1 MFGIGVP
8 ELVLILIIGL
18 IVFGPGKLPE
28 MGRTLGKGIREF
40 RKASNALSQAINAPE
55 NQPQQPAAPAPQP
68 QPQQPAVQAQPQQ
81 PAAAPQES
89 AAPAAKPAAEAK
101 PSAPAYQAPTQESVR
116 QQIAEAQ
123 AKKEPAGKENKEA

>member
-55 NQPQQPAAPAPQP
+55 NKPQQPAAPAP
-68 QPQQPAVQAQPQQ
+68 QPQQ